1 MFVLLG
7 LLDVKVKADQPE
19 LSIDDPDMSI
29 AEKLAKIR
37 VQTLVHEYLSAQDL
51 QLLGEAGM
59 SDAVQTFVD
68 KDDIH
73 SIQG

>member
-1 MFVLLG
+1 MV
-7 LLDVKVKADQPE
+7 DTKVQADQPE
-19 LSIDDPDMSI
+19 LSIDDPDMSV

-51 QLLGEAGM
+51 QLLGEEGM